1 MISDVAAALQ
11 GQIRYEALLWK
22 LAPGAFPGTFDP
34 GVLLQCICVTSPWWN
49 EVAAILMFFDAPV
62 QYEANTFFVI
72 NLKILGSIRRT
83 YFLFFFPNS
92 GIPFWYDAP
101 IISELDALRV
111 SEHHWRHRKI
121 FKRTSQSATLDARHK
136 SRTFVMCCKKW
147 QHNQYFLIKHMSRSS
162 HAQPQNLRDGKS

>member
-1 MISDVAAALQ
+1 MSWFMISDVAAALQ

-72 NLKILGSIRRT
+72 NLKILGSIRSINHI
-83 YFLFFFPNS
+83 FLVLFSQVRNS
-92 GIPFWYDAP
+92 ILIWCPKNFRARRSKSFRASLKTPENIQAHISVCDSWCAKQIEDVCNVLQEVATQP
-101 IISELDALRV
+101 IL
-111 SEHHWRHRKI
+111 
-121 FKRTSQSATLDARHK
+121 F
-136 SRTFVMCCKKW
+136 
-147 QHNQYFLIKHMSRSS
+147 
-162 HAQPQNLRDGKS
+162 